1 MADEDKK
8 EEKKEEVAKATET
21 KKEEKAKK
29 AEKSAKEEKAEKKEE
44 KKDGKKDEKAEEKP
58 KVKKSRSRAKKRS
71 VPEGAAHIQA
81 SYNNTIVT
89 LTEPNG
95 NVIAW
100 SSAGASGFKGARK
113 ATPYAAQ
120 VSAENAAAKAAAFG
134 LERVHVYVKGVGT
147 GREQAIR
154 GLVAAGINIISIND
168 ITPIPHNGCRKK
180 KQRRV

>member
-1 MADEDKK
+1 MAEEKDKQEDKK
-8 EEKKEEVAKATET
+8 EEKT
-21 KKEEKAKK
+21 
-29 AEKSAKEEKAEKKEE
+29 EKAEKT
-44 KKDGKKDEKAEEKP
+44 GKAGKSDKKAEETKEENKP
-58 KVKKSRSRAKKRS
+58 KKYKKPKARKRN
-71 VPEGAAHIQA
+71 VPEGNSYIQA

-95 NVIAW
+95 DVIAW
-100 SSAGASGFKGARK
+100 STAGANGFKGARK

-120 VSAENAAAKAAAFG
+120 VSAESAAEKAKTYG
-134 LERVHVYVKGVGT
+134 LDRVHVYVKGVGT

-154 GLVAAGINIISIND
+154 GLVSSGINIISIND

>member
-1 MADEDKK
+1 MAEK
-8 EEKKEEVAKATET
+8 EEKKEQSKATEEVT
-21 KKEEKAKK
+21 EVT
-29 AEKSAKEEKAEKKEE
+29 EKSAVATEETAKEEKGGKKEKKPST
-44 KKDGKKDEKAEEKP
+44 KKP
-58 KVKKSRSRAKKRS
+58 RSRAKKRS

-120 VSAENAAAKAAAFG
+120 ISAENAAGKASAYG

-154 GLVAAGINIISIND
+154 GLVSSGINIISIND

-180 KQRRV
+180 KQRRM

>member
-1 MADEDKK
+1 MAEK
-8 EEKKEEVAKATET
+8 EEKKEEATKVATE
-21 KKEEKAKK
+21 KK
-29 AEKSAKEEKAEKKEE
+29 AEKAEKPVKEEKSEP
-44 KKDGKKDEKAEEKP
+44 KA
-58 KVKKSRSRAKKRS
+58 KKSRSRSKKRN

-120 VSAENAAAKAAAFG
+120 ISAENAAQKASAYG

-154 GLVAAGINIISIND
+154 GLVSSGINIISIND
-168 ITPIPHNGCRKK
+168 VTPIPHNGCRKK
-180 KQRRV
+180 KQRRM

>member
-1 MADEDKK
+1 MADK
-8 EEKKEEVAKATET
+8 EEKKEEKAEIKKEKTVTGDELT
-21 KKEEKAKK
+21 KKKK
-29 AEKSAKEEKAEKKEE
+29 SAENPAKEEKSE
-44 KKDGKKDEKAEEKP
+44 KKDDKAEEKP
-58 KVKKSRSRAKKRS
+58 KAKKPRSRAKKRS
-71 VPEGAAHIQA
+71 VPEGVAHIQA

-100 SSAGASGFKGARK
+100 SSAGSSGFKGARK

-120 VSAENAAAKAAAFG
+120 VSAENAAEKASAYG

-154 GLVAAGINIISIND
+154 GLVSSGINIISIND

>member
-1 MADEDKK
+1 MAEKEDKK
-8 EEKKEEVAKATET
+8 EEVAEAPKKEAKAE
-21 KKEEKAKK
+21 KAEKPAKKEKEEKAKTK
-29 AEKSAKEEKAEKKEE
+29 EESAEKPEKAKKT
-44 KKDGKKDEKAEEKP
+44 
-58 KVKKSRSRAKKRS
+58 RSRAKKRN

-120 VSAENAAAKAAAFG
+120 VSAENAAAKASAYG

-154 GLVAAGINIISIND
+154 GLVSSGINIISIND
-168 ITPIPHNGCRKK
+168 VTPIPHNGCRKK
-180 KQRRV
+180 KQRRM